1 MAKKELQGISNPAM
15 AFITQEEQTAQQ
27 QPLKEKPSKEGTP
40 RAHLKHDTTQGVVKN
55 RYGQESK
62 TKRLNLVIKPS
73 THEKLEAIVKA
84 KADPY
89 TSINS
94 LINDLLEQYIMGN
107 T

>member
-1 MAKKELQGISNPAM
+1 MVKKELQGILNPAM

-27 QPLKEKPSKEGTP
+27 QPLKEKLSREGKP
-40 RAHLKHDTTQGVVKN
+40 RAHLKHDTAQGIVKN

-73 THEKLEAIVKA
+73 THSALEQIA
-84 KADPY
+84 KTDPAFY
-89 TSINS
+89 GSVNN
-94 LINDLLEQYIMGN
+94 LINRVLEEYISTN

>member
-27 QPLKEKPSKEGTP
+27 QPIKEKPSRE
-40 RAHLKHDTTQGVVKN
+40 DTAQGIAKN

-62 TKRLNLVIKPS
+62 TKRLNLVLKPS
-73 THEKLEAIVKA
+73 THRALEAIVKA

-94 LINDLLEQYIMGN
+94 LINELLDQYITDN